1 MLSQLP
7 SVDAVH
13 AHSRAAETLMV
24 PDPPCAG
31 TLPLPLALR
40 PHRGSVV
47 GDVTVDEDEPQAAA
61 TNNDAQT
68 IAPVMTRRGDD
79 TLGSTVMVSDT
90 QPRSCQESCHTAG
103 MAPRHDGLKSRRISA
118 PTAPPARRGW
128 EGR

>member
-1 MLSQLP
+1 MLSQVP
-7 SVDAVH
+7 SVEAVH

-61 TNNDAQT
+61 TTNDAQT
-68 IAPVMTRRGDD
+68 IAPVMTRQGDD
-79 TLGSTVMVSDT
+79 TLGRTVVVRDTAAEVVSRIL
-90 QPRSCQESCHTAG
+90 PYSR
-103 MAPRHDGLKSRRISA
+103 DGPA
-118 PTAPPARRGW
+118 ARRPQISKDFSAD
-128 EGR
+128 RLACR